1 MFTTATQGLPKHK
14 DPTNLIGDEIYYEK
28 QNVKA
33 QTHSSK
39 GFARIYSTEYI
50 ILRTLMLFGS
60 IFLHYM
66 SEPRASV
73 RRVTIHS

>member
-1 MFTTATQGLPKHK
+1 VFTAATQGLPKHK
-14 DPTNLIGDEIYYEK
+14 DPTKLIGDEIYYEK
-28 QNVKA
+28 RNVKA

-39 GFARIYSTEYI
+39 GFAKTYSTEYI

-73 RRVTIHS
+73 RRVTIYS